1 MARLLRGTA
10 TVAGGVSQTE
20 LDARVSA
27 ATTAAQGVGTG
38 NTPTFAGL
46 SAGDSNITNVGDIAL
61 DTISSDAGTSIGIT
75 LGSDAG
81 DDFNVDSGK
90 FLVEGD
96 TGKIGV
102 NCADPGAQVDIRGVA
117 GTGSA
122 SAGVLRLSTAE
133 TTVVDADQLGRIEFI
148 APLEATGTDAIVV
161 SASIVA
167 EADDAFAAANNETEL
182 VFSVGSSDA
191 EYGSATSGAVFERM
205 RIKSDGNIDTSTTCK
220 ITERGSC
227 FHSATN
233 RNLVFGY

>member
-1 MARLLRGTA
+1 MARLMRKNA
-10 TVAGGVSQTE
+10 TVTSSQVVDLTVADD
-20 LDARVSA
+20 LTVTDSLTA
-27 ATTAAQGVGTG
+27 ATIDASTDFTIGGLVVTDGNIADTGTLAIVPVDG
-38 NTPTFAGL
+38 CT
-46 SAGDSNITNVGDIAL
+46 IA
-61 DTISSDAGTSIGIT
+61 

-133 TTVVDADQLGRIEFI
+133 TTVIDADQLGRIEFI

-227 FHSATN
+227 FHNSTN
-233 RNLVFGY
+233 RALVFGY